1 MSPTVAELAVGLIA
15 AVLVFML
22 AVRVIPLIIQQ
33 IANYLNRSLDDHTID
48 QDIERNKDHYER

>member
-22 AVRVIPLIIQQ
+22 AVRVIPLIVRQL
-33 IANYLNRSLDDHTID
+33 ADYFNRSIDDD
-48 QDIERNKDHYER
+48 YVERNHDHGER